1 MILLV
6 HSDRD
11 IAGKNIAKHIFQRYR
26 FKQTIQTYQENPVY
40 TAEIND
46 KQVTYITLTEESVN
60 AQSLP
65 KDFPTA
71 ELVVF
76 VSRHSSRSGTQT
88 LSVHTPGNFGDAE
101 LGGLPRSVS
110 VSPATA
116 MSDALKTL
124 YRLKQELK
132 LNYEVTYECTHHGPS
147 LSVPAMFVELGS
159 SEKQW
164 SDQIA
169 ASAVAQAAIDAI
181 SNFGKSKR
189 PAVIGIGGTHYNRKF
204 TQMALE
210 GKAVFGHMIP
220 KYAIS
225 IVDLN
230 LLQQCVKR
238 TIEKVD
244 SALLDWKGIK
254 SEDKPT
260 LMAELKKAELPTQKV

>member
-11 IAGKNIAKHIFQRYR
+11 IAGKNIAKNIFQRYR
-26 FKQTIQTYQENPVY
+26 FTQTIQIYQGNPVY

-46 KQVTYITLTEESVN
+46 QQVTYITLSEESVN

-65 KDFPTA
+65 KDFPAA

-76 VSRHSSRSGTQT
+76 VSRHSSKSGTPT
-88 LSVHTPGNFGDAE
+88 LSVHTPGNFGPAE

-110 VSPATA
+110 ISPANA
-116 MSDALKTL
+116 MSDALKAL
-124 YRLKQELK
+124 NRLKQELK

-159 SEKQW
+159 SERQW

-169 ASAVAQAAIDAI
+169 AHAVAQAAIEAI
-181 SNFGKSKR
+181 SNFGKSKGS
-189 PAVIGIGGTHYNRKF
+189 AVIGIGGTHYNRKF

-225 IVDLN
+225 IIDSK
-230 LLQQCVKR
+230 LLQQCMER
-238 TIEKVD
+238 TVENVD
-244 SALLDWKGIK
+244 YALLDWKGIK

-260 LMAELKKAELPTQKV
+260 LIAELKKAGLPTQKV